1 MHRPGVPR
9 ADTGLA
15 LALLRLPVRDTNG
28 NCLFSSRQHHAVIFC
43 DLLLLYLNRLILMA
57 VSVSV
62 PVHSSLL
69 IPLTLPLAL

>member
-1 MHRPGVPR
+1 MHRPGIPR

-15 LALLRLPVRDTNG
+15 LALLRLPVAG
-28 NCLFSSRQHHAVIFC
+28 YQWKLFILLQTAPCC
-43 DLLLLYLNRLILMA
+43 DLLVLLLLYLNILMM
-57 VSVSV
+57 SVSV